1 MSTPSRLPGAALTAA
16 VLALAACGSSAPRSR
31 AATPE
36 PSGARPAPVAEPP
49 PPPRPWLEAEVR
61 DEDLIARDAVAA
73 FYAARDE
80 RLAWTRAGAIEEVLA
95 AIDGIAADGLD
106 PDHYHRRAIAN
117 LLEDRGREPSP
128 ERDAE
133 LDTLVTDAVAALVDH
148 VRYGKVHPVELD
160 PRWNVDPRK
169 GARPLHDTVAAVAAA
184 SSPLAEIEAAKPRHF
199 IYRGLVEALAE
210 LRRIDAAGGWP
221 RVSRGKPI
229 RPGGR
234 DARLAAVRTRLGV
247 VGTAPRYDAA
257 LVRAV
262 KAFQA
267 GHRLPATGVIDNP
280 TIAEM
285 NVSAADRADQVRV
298 NLERARWVID
308 GLDDDFILVN
318 LPAYKAYLIRDGKK
332 VFETR
337 TMIGNEARQSPTFR
351 ATLEAIVF
359 NPEWNVPP
367 TILAEDVIAKMRAGE
382 DVIDA
387 KHLEVIGTDGRRVD
401 PATVDWGD
409 AEAESFPYRVRQPPG
424 PDNVLGAVKF
434 EFPNP
439 HAIYMHDTPSKQLF
453 AAADRAQSSG
463 CIRAERPLDLAG
475 RLLAGQGGWTAK
487 KIRATVARGETVR
500 VELDDPVPVLIVYWT
515 VSVGVGSHGEVR
527 YARDVYDLDGPLLA
541 ALRRR

>member
-1 MSTPSRLPGAALTAA
+1 MSRSPRLSRAALTAA
-16 VLALAACGSSAPRSR
+16 ILALAACGSSAPRPP
-31 AATPE
+31 ATPAPSE
-36 PSGARPAPVAEPP
+36 PGPAAAAA
-49 PPPRPWLEAEVR
+49 PPRPWLEDEVR
-61 DEDLIARDAVAA
+61 GADLIARDAVAA
-73 FYAARDE
+73 FYAARGE

-106 PDHYHRRAIAN
+106 PDDYHRRAIAK
-117 LLEDRGREPSP
+117 LLEERAREPSP

-148 VRYGKVHPVELD
+148 VRYGKVQPVELD
-160 PRWNVDPRK
+160 PTWNVDPRK
-169 GARPLHDTVAAVAAA
+169 GARPLHDRIAAVAAA
-184 SSPLAEIEAAKPRHF
+184 TSPRAEIDEAKPRHF

-221 RVSRGKPI
+221 KVSRGKPI

-234 DARLAAVRTRLGV
+234 DGRLAAVRARLGV
-247 VGTAPRYDAA
+247 VASAPRHDPA

-262 KAFQA
+262 KAFQT
-267 GHRLPATGVIDNP
+267 GHRLPATGVIDNA

-285 NVSAADRADQVRV
+285 NVSAADRADQVRA
-298 NLERARWVID
+298 NLERARWV
-308 GLDDDFILVN
+308 LDDLDADFILVN

-337 TMIGNEARQSPTFR
+337 TMIGKEARRSPTFR

-367 TILAEDVIAKMRAGE
+367 TILAEDVIAKLRAGD
-382 DVIDA
+382 DVLST
-387 KHLEVIGTDGRRVD
+387 KHLEVVGTDGRRVD
-401 PATVDWGD
+401 PATIDWGD
-409 AEAESFPYRVRQPPG
+409 ADADDFPYRVRQPPG

-439 HAIYMHDTPSKQLF
+439 HAIYMHDTPSKELF

-463 CIRAERPLDLAG
+463 CIRAERPLDLAA
-475 RLLAGQGGWTAK
+475 RLLGWPAK
-487 KIRATVARGETVR
+487 KIRATIAKGETVR
-500 VELDDPVPVLIVYWT
+500 VELDDPIPVLIVYWT
-515 VSVGVGSHGEVR
+515 VSVGTGGAGEVR

-541 ALRRR
+541 ALERDPVRIAAR